1 MKKLLI
7 LGAGTGGTMMANK
20 MRKDLDRNEWDIT
33 IVDEDKVHYYQ
44 PAFLFIPF
52 GIYKKEDAFK
62 PKINFLPAGVNRIFS
77 KIEKI
82 DAENNTVSLNDG
94 KTLLYDFLI
103 IATGTRI
110 APEETPGMI
119 DSEWQKSIFDFY
131 TYDGSVKLAAFLKH
145 WQGGKLVI
153 NIADMP
159 IKCPVAPLEFAFLA
173 DDYFRKK
180 GMRDNVEIFYVT
192 PLSGAFTK
200 PTASSILG
208 YMLEEKQIH
217 VVPDFYISEVNNA
230 EKKIVDY
237 GGAEVAFDVLV
248 TIPLHFGAEAIMNSG
263 LDDDFGFVKTNK
275 HTLQSDSFP
284 NIFVLGDAANLPTS
298 KAGSVVHF
306 SSEVLHENLLSA
318 MDGMP
323 LTASFDGHANC
334 FVEMGNGEAALLDF
348 NYNTEPLTGTFP
360 LPGIGPL
367 TLLKGSKFNH
377 YGKLMFRWIYWH
389 MLLKGK
395 ELPISRDMSEAGKN
409 IVA

>member
-20 MRKDLDRNEWDIT
+20 MRKDLDRDEWEIT

-44 PAFLFIPF
+44 PGFLFIPF
-52 GIYKKEDAFK
+52 GTYKKEDVIK
-62 PKINFLPAGVNRIFS
+62 PKMHFLPAGVNRIFS
-77 KIEKI
+77 KIENI
-82 DAENNTVSLNDG
+82 NAENNTVLLANGKSLS
-94 KTLLYDFLI
+94 YDYLI
-103 IATGTRI
+103 ISTGTRI
-110 APEETPGMI
+110 APEETPGMM

-145 WQGGKLVI
+145 WEGGKLVI

-180 GMRDNVEIFYVT
+180 GIRDKVEIFYVT

-200 PTASSILG
+200 PTAASILG
-208 YMLEEKQIH
+208 HMLEEKQIN
-217 VVPDFYISEVNNA
+217 VVPDFFLAEVNAA
-230 EKKIVDY
+230 EKKIIDY
-237 GGAEVAFDVLV
+237 GGAEVTFDLLV
-248 TIPLHFGAEAIMNSG
+248 TIPLHFGAKAIMDSG
-263 LDDDFGFVKTNK
+263 LGDDFGFVKTNK
-275 HTLQSDSFP
+275 NTLQSELHP

-306 SSEVLHENLLSA
+306 ASEVLHENLLCA
-318 MDGMP
+318 IDGMP
-323 LTASFDGHANC
+323 FTASFDGHANC

-348 NYNTEPLTGTFP
+348 NYDTEPVTGTFP

-367 TLLKGSKFNH
+367 ALLKGSKFNH

-395 ELPISRDMSEAGKN
+395 ELPISRDMSKAGKN
-409 IVA
+409 LVA

>member
-263 LDDDFGFVKTNK
+263 LGDDFGFVKTNK
-275 HTLQSDSFP
+275 HTLQSELFP
-284 NIFVLGDAANLPTS
+284 NVFVLGDAANLPTS